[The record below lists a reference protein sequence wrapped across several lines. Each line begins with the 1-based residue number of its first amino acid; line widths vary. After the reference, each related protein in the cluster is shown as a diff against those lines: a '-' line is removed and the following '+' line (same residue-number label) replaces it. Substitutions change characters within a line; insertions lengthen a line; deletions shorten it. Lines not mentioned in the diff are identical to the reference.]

1 MLPALAAPPRRPAE
15 AGEAGL
21 VAEAVGDVR
30 APGAQRVRSKT
41 TADASDEG
49 ADRAR
54 ADRVLEPRA
63 EASRN
68 GRITH
73 AYDDARAYMRCACAT
88 YIANLLYVPKTC
100 TLANCTFPVCC
111 TQAQRI

>member
-15 AGEAGL
+15 AREAGL

-30 APGAQRVRSKT
+30 APGAEGLRSG
-41 TADASDEG
+41 AAGDASDEG

-63 EASRN
+63 EASR
-68 GRITH
+68 GRRGAH
-73 AYDDARAYMRCACAT
+73 AYDDAGAYMRLCSGT
-88 YIANLLYVPKTC
+88 YIPDGCVSTAC
-100 TLANCTFPVCC
+100 TLSNCTFTVCS
-111 TQAQRI
+111 TQTQSI

>member
-1 MLPALAAPPRRPAE
+1 M
-15 AGEAGL
+15 
-21 VAEAVGDVR
+21 AEAVGDVR
-30 APGAQRVRSKT
+30 APGVQRVRSKT

-73 AYDDARAYMRCACAT
+73 AYDDARAYMRCVCAT
-88 YIANLLYVPKTC
+88 YIVNLLYVPKTC
-100 TLANCTFPVCC
+100 TLSNCTFPVCS